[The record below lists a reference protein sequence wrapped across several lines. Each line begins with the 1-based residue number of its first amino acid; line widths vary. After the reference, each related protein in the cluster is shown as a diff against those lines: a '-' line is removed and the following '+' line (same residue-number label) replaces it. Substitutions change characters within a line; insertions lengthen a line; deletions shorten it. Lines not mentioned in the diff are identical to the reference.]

1 MSKVEFGIR
10 RSDFT
15 PLAFKTIR
23 DDNVAKKELRN
34 LKMVKDLPHVI
45 QILDYFYDDNGHT
58 VLVLPVLKKF
68 EFHKMDFLQLAKYSQ
83 QLIKVIV
90 GCDLHYLGG
99 SLVRSSTTEV
109 IIQKLI
115 SFLSHR
121 PTSGSCGS
129 SVASSCYVND
139 TPDVIYDAADLL
151 QSMIQTLP
159 ENRPSSSE
167 ILLHPFFLTLDRLS
181 SSPLPPTL
189 DPFANTDW
197 ETYENKKRILT
208 YREMQWQQSMDSDED
223 CYYSYL

>member
-1 MSKVEFGIR
+1 MLD
-10 RSDFT
+10 SDG
-15 PLAFKTIR
+15 
-23 DDNVAKKELRN
+23 N
-34 LKMVKDLPHVI
+34 
-45 QILDYFYDDNGHT
+45 
-58 VLVLPVLKKF
+58 LVLIDLGLARKASRPSSSTLCPSEEPECSCGTPGFISPEVYHNETPTYKSDIYSVGIVLGCFF
-68 EFHKMDFLQLAKYSQ
+68 EHYL
-83 QLIKVIV
+83 V

-109 IIQKLI
+109 IIQKLV

-121 PTSGSCGS
+121 PISGSCGS
-129 SVASSCYVND
+129 SVASSYYVND

-159 ENRPSSSE
+159 ENRPTSSE
-167 ILLHPFFLTLDRLS
+167 ILLHPFFLTLDRLP
-181 SSPLPPTL
+181 SSPLPPTQ

-197 ETYENKKRILT
+197 ETYENKKRVLA